1 MIESLKGF
9 DRDLL
14 LGINSHYNQLMD
26 VVMYYISGIWIC
38 LPLFIYWF
46 SLFLKKYEF
55 KKVVIL
61 MFFLVALVTLTD
73 QTSNRVKHS
82 VKRYRPTHNIEI
94 KDQIH
99 IVNDYHGGQYG
110 FSQVMQQILLELLC
124 YYFYYLKNILF

>member
-1 MIESLKGF
+1 MMIESLKGF

-82 VKRYRPTHNIEI
+82 VKRSRI
-94 KDQIH
+94 KFI
-99 IVNDYHGGQYG
+99 
-110 FSQVMQQILLELLC
+110 
-124 YYFYYLKNILF
+124 